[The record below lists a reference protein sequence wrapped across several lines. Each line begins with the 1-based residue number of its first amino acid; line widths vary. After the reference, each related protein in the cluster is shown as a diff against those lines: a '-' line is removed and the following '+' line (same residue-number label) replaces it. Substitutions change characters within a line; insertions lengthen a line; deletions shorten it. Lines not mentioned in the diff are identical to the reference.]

1 MGTICDLWDCATV
14 TSSTDSYQLLVPTLL
29 FITFTPPRARVVE
42 GNLAVLLTHGLQIA
56 HILHALSERR
66 PTPPTARSGAR
77 FTEGRVVTVARLF
90 ESPCRL
96 QSRHPLIAPILRFL
110 VGRARPRGRGQRSVA
125 TILRTVARAQV
136 RREAA
141 TQPVVHRTAHG

>member
-29 FITFTPPRARVVE
+29 FITFTPPRVVE